1 MNPLLTHLP
10 ETYES
15 ELAKTAS
22 VWRAFHDS
30 DLNWR
35 PHARSGTVGEIMK
48 HQLLS
53 ERRFFTE
60 FLGRDEV
67 GADEVLPA
75 TPSVDAFVARLTELA
90 TPRLAWIASRTEE
103 VWVERVRFFD
113 VDRERIW
120 VFW

>member
-22 VWRAFHDS
+22 VWRGFHDS

-35 PHARSGTVGEIMK
+35 PHPRSSTAGDIMR

-53 ERRFFTE
+53 ERRFFSE
-60 FLGRDEV
+60 FLGGDEV
-67 GADEVLPA
+67 AANEVLPA
-75 TPSVDAFVARLTELA
+75 TATVDAFVTRLLELA
-90 TPRLAWIASRTEE
+90 TPRLDWIASRT
-103 VWVERVRFFD
+103 
-113 VDRERIW
+113 
-120 VFW
+120 